1 MTMFRINLQQLT
13 NSRFAVWLAL
23 GLSKHTPCGLGYRI
37 ADLAA
42 ALTASR
48 RSSALVRAL
57 RANQWVISAGALT
70 GAALQRRVGEILRLH
85 LRGLYDFYHNLDRPQ
100 EVLRRVDFHPYFAGV
115 FEKAKSGSHPALFLS
130 PHTSNFDLAGRALAL
145 RGLDF
150 QVLSFPQP
158 PSGYQLQNR
167 LRTQV
172 GIEVT
177 PMSVSAV
184 QKARLRLRAG
194 GVVLTGLDRPLAD
207 ARLRP
212 HFFGRPAPLPVAYV
226 HLAVQTGATM
236 YVVACVS
243 PKPAYYQLVCSPP
256 IQPQPCPDRDQELLR
271 NAEAMLAEA
280 EKIIAAY
287 PQQWAMFYPVW
298 PEALDEVG
306 SEG

>member
-1 MTMFRINLQQLT
+1 MFRTNLQQFT

-23 GLSKHTPCGLGYRI
+23 GLSRYSPRWLGYRI

-42 ALTASR
+42 AMVASR
-48 RSSALVRAL
+48 QRSPMVRAL
-57 RANQWVISAGALT
+57 RANQQVISADALHGT
-70 GAALQRRVGEILRLH
+70 ALQRRAGEVFRLH

-100 EVLRRVDFHPYFAGV
+100 EILRQVDFHPYFADV
-115 FEKAKSGSHPALFLS
+115 FERVKSGSHPALFLS

-158 PSGYQLQNR
+158 PSGYQMQNR
-167 LRTQV
+167 LRAV
-172 GIEVT
+172 PGIEVT
-177 PMSVSAV
+177 PMSVGAA
-184 QKARLRLRAG
+184 QQARQRLRAG

-212 HFFGRPAPLPVAYV
+212 RFFGRPAPLPVAYA
-226 HLAVQTGATM
+226 HLALHTGVPM

-243 PKPAYYQLVCSPP
+243 PEPARYRLVCSPP
-256 IQPQPCPDRDQELLR
+256 IQPQPYPDRDEELIR
-271 NAEAMLAEA
+271 NAESVLAEA

-298 PEALDEVG
+298 PETLDQAEN
-306 SEG
+306 